1 MEGTEED
8 IQVKDRGTELHTVN
22 EEVEKEQED
31 EREKGEEEEEPP

>member
-8 IQVKDRGTELHTVN
+8 IQVQVRGTELHTVN